1 MVALKSETEIQD
13 GEPEAPVKKKA
24 KPAAKKGNRSWA
36 PAAPLGLKSR
46 DLSNRLRWVHTEAAN
61 VLRKKAEGWVPASA
75 GDAVHDR
82 PHGVE
87 SGDGLPAGILE
98 YRDSILMKMPEEL
111 ALARD
116 RYYRD
121 RAGQQLSGI
130 TGRAKR
136 KIRDA
141 TGVAVDG
148 EITID

>member
-1 MVALKSETEIQD
+1 MVASKSETEIEA
-13 GEPEAPVKKKA
+13 GEPEVKKKV
-24 KPAAKKGNRSWA
+24 KPAKKGNRSWA

-46 DLSNRLRWVHTEAAN
+46 DPSNRLRWVHSEAAN
-61 VLRKKAEGWVPASA
+61 VLRKKAEGWEPAAA

-87 SGDGLPAGILE
+87 SGQGLPAGILE

-116 RYYRD
+116 SYYRD

-130 TGRAKR
+130 ATRSKR

-141 TGVAVDG
+141 TGVPVDG